1 MLTALSVACGNCL
14 DMVGGVFERS
24 GVGSVGV
31 EGLSVV
37 MTSATMIVLP
47 VSSSILSNLR
57 LLPQFRC
64 YGHNVDR

>member
-1 MLTALSVACGNCL
+1 
-14 DMVGGVFERS
+14 MVGGVFERS